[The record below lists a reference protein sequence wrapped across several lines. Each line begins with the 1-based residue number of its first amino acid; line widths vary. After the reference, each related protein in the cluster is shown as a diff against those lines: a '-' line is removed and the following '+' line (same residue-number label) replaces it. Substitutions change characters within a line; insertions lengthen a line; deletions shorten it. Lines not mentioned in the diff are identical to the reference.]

1 MTQTTKIIMYE
12 IINGTTIIATRISTI
27 QYISVGYKNTT
38 FLLFVVPVH
47 TIVVSF
53 LPPSWLDKVKHTITI
68 NNFLHNVFTQITEIY
83 CDYYSNSSIFQSF
96 GVQCHMGTF
105 SFLKRLPRATN
116 NRLSVPVLCPSSV
129 IGQGLQRR

>member
-1 MTQTTKIIMYE
+1 MYK

-53 LPPSWLDKVKHTITI
+53 LPPWPDKVKRTITI
-68 NNFLHNVFTQITEIY
+68 NNFLHNVFTQITEIC
-83 CDYYSNSSIFQSF
+83 CDYYSNSSIFQLF
-96 GVQCHMGTF
+96 GVQCHMSTF
-105 SFLKRLPRATN
+105 SFLKRLPCATN

-129 IGQGLQRR
+129 IGHGLQRR